1 MSGEDYSKLRRLSE
15 DFQSRFCIKKA
26 LLDFPNSV
34 SRALEANGPILRL
47 PQLLWVGGQ
56 IAHLKNTKRLLDY
69 YSSRPLQSEN
79 FDQEGRNITM
89 PSERSCG
96 PFQGMPFCHEVAQ
109 NSKSGL
115 QASHSQISSETAP
128 GLFAV
133 SPSETSTSHR
143 ALLLY
148 PGTYQMIDI

>member
-15 DFQSRFCIKKA
+15 DFQSRFRTQKA

-56 IAHLKNTKRLLDY
+56 IAHLESTKRLLDY

-89 PSERSCG
+89 PSERSCR
-96 PFQGMPFCHEVAQ
+96 PFQGNAFLPR
-109 NSKSGL
+109 SGAKFKNQVRKHHTVNNHPKLRPGSL
-115 QASHSQISSETAP
+115 QYHHQRLPHHIEHSY
-128 GLFAV
+128 
-133 SPSETSTSHR
+133 STLAR
-143 ALLLY
+143 
-148 PGTYQMIDI
+148 IR